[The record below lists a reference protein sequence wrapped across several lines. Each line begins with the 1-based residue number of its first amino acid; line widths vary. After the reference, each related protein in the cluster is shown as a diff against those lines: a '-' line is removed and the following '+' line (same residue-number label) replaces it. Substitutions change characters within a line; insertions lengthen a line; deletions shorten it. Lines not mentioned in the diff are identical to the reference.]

1 MGALLGLWGRAGVSL
16 EPMTVMYE
24 KYLMVSAV
32 TDSLPCVVE
41 AVPVLDSTR
50 KAPPPEASAPD
61 YSFGRLRGVELW
73 SKRIPQARP
82 MV

>member
-24 KYLMVSAV
+24 KYLMASAV

-41 AVPVLDSTR
+41 AVPGPGLH
-50 KAPPPEASAPD
+50 PEGPTA
-61 YSFGRLRGVELW
+61 RGF
-73 SKRIPQARP
+73 SP
-82 MV
+82 